1 MDTKQAFI
9 RYEIRFLQLQ
19 ASTLYANNVS
29 KLLLSMT
36 GSKDHFFVD
45 LKDDVVRGSIVL
57 NKGSLSWPPNPPIS
71 VSAAPAAAK
80 AAGTVLLLLNL
91 SFQIQS
97 FNFMVSNSRIKLYH
111 DTKINIFTSKLSN
124 LAFP

>member
-1 MDTKQAFI
+1 MI
-9 RYEIRFLQLQ
+9 YEFQGIVLNPWQ

-29 KLLLSMT
+29 KLLLSMQGT
-36 GSKDHFFVD
+36 KDHFYVD

-80 AAGTVLLLLNL
+80 AAGRL
-91 SFQIQS
+91 SY
-97 FNFMVSNSRIKLYH
+97 V
-111 DTKINIFTSKLSN
+111 
-124 LAFP
+124 